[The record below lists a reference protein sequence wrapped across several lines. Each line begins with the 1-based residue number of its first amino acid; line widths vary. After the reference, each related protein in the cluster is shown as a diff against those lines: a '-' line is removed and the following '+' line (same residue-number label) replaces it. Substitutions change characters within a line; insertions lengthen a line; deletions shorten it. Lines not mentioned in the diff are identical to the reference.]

1 MVGLA
6 QSATAGA
13 AASSAPAT
21 SGNRKRELQSME
33 GIAELD
39 AKGAGSGFH
48 ASALP
53 VYSGPERK
61 QITRARGAE
70 MNREDVIKRLES
82 AIEGSRELDANI
94 AALAWPGAGAFY
106 VTDGDRPQEVGAGE
120 WLVLRRTAEGR
131 VTKHRPA
138 DYTTSTD
145 AALLLVPKMM
155 GWEMTFLRREHLH
168 MVGMDLRR

>member
-1 MVGLA
+1 
-6 QSATAGA
+6 
-13 AASSAPAT
+13 
-21 SGNRKRELQSME
+21 
-33 GIAELD
+33 
-39 AKGAGSGFH
+39 
-48 ASALP
+48 
-53 VYSGPERK
+53 
-61 QITRARGAE
+61 

-138 DYTTSTD
+138 EYTTSTD
-145 AALLLVPKMM
+145 AALLLVPKTM
-155 GWEMTFLRREHLH
+155 GWEMTFLRREHVH
-168 MVGMDLRR
+168 MVGIDLRRNPDNNRYERFKGQAKTAPLAICSAALRAAAEPPE